1 MMSTNEQVSE
11 APPPSSDQLLP
22 SPIPLRPP
30 AVEESPPPPP
40 PRKTVS
46 PDQTKSSSSSSSSS
60 TPPAVAPIDTDSSS
74 GSDDD
79 LREYANIERTRK
91 NDVLC
96 GRGVTTNRHPG
107 NEKFRAL
114 VHQNKVGRSGRS
126 FLFCVALSGLVLAR
140 PTFLDG

>member
-1 MMSTNEQVSE
+1 MSTNEQVPE

-30 AVEESPPPPP
+30 AVEESPPPPRP

-46 PDQTKSSSSSSSSS
+46 PDQTKSSSSSSSSSS

-114 VHQNKVGRSGRS
+114 VHQNKVGSSRRS
-126 FLFCVALSGLVLAR
+126 FLFCALLGLVLAS
-140 PTFLDG
+140 